1 MSHLNFVDRVVHF
14 LAPHRDAVLTVG
26 AGPAVLAETL
36 RLEAGERPVV
46 RDTHG
51 TLSRHGRG
59 SRTPRH
65 GMGRGGTHTRRA
77 LQGPETQGQTVDTRQ
92 QMQPLLPVAALPR
105 YLPNPI
111 LLPVGSWFFFF
122 FAGCVL

>member
-65 GMGRGGTHTRRA
+65 GMGRRGGTHSV
-77 LQGPETQGQTVDTRQ
+77 GPAGPRDTRTDRGHTSADAAA
-92 QMQPLLPVAALPR
+92 VARRCFP
-105 YLPNPI
+105 PI
-111 LLPVGSWFFFF
+111 L
-122 FAGCVL
+122 A